1 MHHPHHFA
9 YERNRRI
16 HEREEAERLF
26 AIALAAPEGSI
37 KQQHYLKK
45 AEFLE
50 WSSQQ

>member
-1 MHHPHHFA
+1 MHDPHNDA
-9 YERNRRI
+9 YQRNRRR

-37 KQQHYLKK
+37 KQEHYLKK
-45 AEFLE
+45 AEFME